1 MDRRLDPSRPRWRK
15 RLWLAGG
22 VVVALGLLG
31 LVAIVPPP
39 GSLMVHRAQVQVSTA
54 TRAPFQDYLPIR
66 AQVAPARSVFIDAV
80 SGGQVE
86 HVIAVDGAVVAAGE
100 VLATLSNPQLT
111 LDVSAREAEISG
123 RLGDVNGQQ
132 LSLQTSRADRERAIA
147 DAEYSLLKANHDLA
161 VRQKLHDLGYILD
174 TGLKPYLD
182 EAAYAR
188 DRVQAL
194 KAGQVRE
201 DAIAEGQA
209 AAIRDTTARLS
220 ANLKD
225 VESSLQALTLRAPVK
240 GRLTNFVLQ
249 PGQTLKIGDSVGQ
262 IDSEGDYKLIADV
275 DEFYLG
281 RVAVGLPAQADVD
294 GAVFDLTVSRV
305 LPQVADGRFRVELT
319 FPGRMP
325 ANLKRGQS
333 LDLRITFGHAQPE
346 LVLDN
351 GPWLEASGG
360 AYAFV
365 LQPGG
370 RQAQRR
376 SITVGRRNPEQVEVT
391 SGLQQGER
399 VVTSSY
405 TGFEKFQRLIFD
417 RKAAP

>member
-1 MDRRLDPSRPRWRK
+1 
-15 RLWLAGG
+15 
-22 VVVALGLLG
+22 
-31 LVAIVPPP
+31 
-39 GSLMVHRAQVQVSTA
+39 MVHRAQVQLSTV
-54 TRAPFQDYLPIR
+54 TRTPFQDYLPIR
-66 AQVAPARSVFIDAV
+66 GEVAPARSVFIDAV

-86 HVIAVDGAVVAAGE
+86 RVMAVDGAEVSAGDI
-100 VLATLSNPQLT
+100 LATLSNPQLT

-161 VRQKLHDLGYILD
+161 IRQKLHDLGYILD
-174 TGLKPYLD
+174 AGLKPYLD

-194 KAGQVRE
+194 KAGRVRE

-220 ANLKD
+220 TNLKD
-225 VESSLQALTLRAPVK
+225 VESSLQALTLRAPVT

-262 IDSEGDYKLIADV
+262 IDSEGDYKLTADV
-275 DEFYLG
+275 DEFYLS

-294 GAVFDLTVSRV
+294 GAVFNLTVSRV
-305 LPQVADGRFRVELT
+305 LPQVANGRFRVELT
-319 FPGRMP
+319 FPGRTP

-370 RQAQRR
+370 RQAKRR
-376 SITVGRRNPEQVEVT
+376 SITVGRRNPEQVEVN

-405 TGFEKFQRLIFD
+405 TGFEKYQRLIFD
-417 RKAAP
+417 RKDTP

>member
-1 MDRRLDPSRPRWRK
+1 
-15 RLWLAGG
+15 
-22 VVVALGLLG
+22 
-31 LVAIVPPP
+31 
-39 GSLMVHRAQVQVSTA
+39 MVHRAQVQVSTA

-66 AQVAPARSVFIDAV
+66 AEVAPARSVFIDAV